1 MSQITP
7 NLPWLIL
14 NQIICQDLSFVKIF
28 LAPWNLAAMIN
39 TKCIIRRENVLQW
52 DFSLCVFRNWC
63 QGPIIP
69 IYSQSIAWRRNVYVC
84 YDFISSITTKI
95 LLLSSCYI
103 LLLTTRNQPIIQEET
118 VEGRE
123 IVFLN
128 YITFFFFSLAEVP
141 LEDSCI
147 F

>member
-1 MSQITP
+1 M
-7 NLPWLIL
+7 
-14 NQIICQDLSFVKIF
+14 
-28 LAPWNLAAMIN
+28 
-39 TKCIIRRENVLQW
+39 
-52 DFSLCVFRNWC
+52 
-63 QGPIIP
+63 
-69 IYSQSIAWRRNVYVC
+69 C

-103 LLLTTRNQPIIQEET
+103 LLLTTWNQPIIQEET
-118 VEGRE
+118 IEGRE

-141 LEDSCI
+141 LEDNCI